1 MLLQSAISVT
11 RFCKI
16 PPLWQI
22 FKIFGNLFKV
32 YLVLGKVSNLLWHN
46 LCAIGQI
53 FITENGQILLICSH
67 CPPLVSTKKLSWANF
82 SSSSLALSR
91 TWKEILKKSNWK
103 KNCSSEPNFWNFF
116 SKTFFCFSKK
126 VFFRRSCWMMMMM
139 RRKRHSPEWICS
151 R

>member
-53 FITENGQILLICSH
+53 FITENGQKLKTQFGN
-67 CPPLVSTKKLSWANF
+67 LVTLVGKHMRDISA
-82 SSSSLALSR
+82 
-91 TWKEILKKSNWK
+91 KSK
-103 KNCSSEPNFWNFF
+103 
-116 SKTFFCFSKK
+116 
-126 VFFRRSCWMMMMM
+126 
-139 RRKRHSPEWICS
+139 
-151 R
+151 